1 MKTYK
6 NLYPKL
12 CSYKNLELA
21 FRKASKGK
29 SKKPYVVE
37 FKKELNKNLLEL
49 KRELETET
57 YKPSRMTSSAH

>member
-29 SKKPYVVE
+29 SKKFYVIE
-37 FKKELNKNLLEL
+37 FKKNLKQNLLDL
-49 KRELETET
+49 KKELEWGNL
-57 YKPSRMTSSAH
+57 